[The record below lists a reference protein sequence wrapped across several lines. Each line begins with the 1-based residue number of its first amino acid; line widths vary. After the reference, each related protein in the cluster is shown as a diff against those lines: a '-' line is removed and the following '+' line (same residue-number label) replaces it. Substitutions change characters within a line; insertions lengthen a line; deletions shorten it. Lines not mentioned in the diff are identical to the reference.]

1 MSEYRFKV
9 GTTVMC
15 NLGQQGWKLGRI
27 IAHNYREDNWPKEDV
42 APYQVALE
50 GDYTLIYVPQDSD
63 NFCRKATEEDMNILA
78 RNDALAELKT
88 DLEQENKS
96 SQISVKESN
105 LCCTNDSFPLQYQSY
120 RRGRC
125 FCCNDCPKNWL
136 HAELYSEHYRCADRN
151 NVKITRH
158 EVNLGDVK
166 VGEQLDYKLDD
177 SFPIKDGFLQAPTL
191 PRLPPG
197 IEFSDSGN
205 LSGIVQFDPYRDSS
219 YDVDFV
225 AVSTTAWNDDSIG
238 LIRLEIRFKVEGNES
253 PNDFD
258 ADAFEQVQT
267 KARSAASK
275 IVQDLNQTWSEW
287 ESRRLINRATCDIM
301 LEDLGRLRD
310 LLESHPRLDNGK
322 WWGHLGGYHMN
333 VHKLLEN
340 TLFECEL
347 YLGYALAF
355 GDNDVRLYAEQNLK
369 GCYQKR
375 LLEAARFMW
384 YEGIELMLQKEW
396 HAAIEIFKAAYDKK
410 EGWGWAVNYGDIWL
424 SEAVALMIDGAESGL
439 TATNANDLEWFRVA
453 GELVERAQFRAK
465 KSGVFGSE
473 GHPWISEVSHSLES
487 YKNLISNGK
496 DTTQWLEGFSNR
508 TVYWCSQVLAGIFP
522 FPPKARTRLASE
534 STLIDNLPNLNQ

>member
-63 NFCRKATEEDMNILA
+63 NFCRKATEEDMNILS

-219 YDVDFV
+219 YDV
-225 AVSTTAWNDDSIG
+225 
-238 LIRLEIRFKVEGNES
+238 E
-253 PNDFD
+253 
-258 ADAFEQVQT
+258 
-267 KARSAASK
+267 
-275 IVQDLNQTWSEW
+275 
-287 ESRRLINRATCDIM
+287 
-301 LEDLGRLRD
+301 
-310 LLESHPRLDNGK
+310 LL
-322 WWGHLGGYHMN
+322 
-333 VHKLLEN
+333 
-340 TLFECEL
+340 
-347 YLGYALAF
+347 
-355 GDNDVRLYAEQNLK
+355 Q
-369 GCYQKR
+369 
-375 LLEAARFMW
+375 
-384 YEGIELMLQKEW
+384 
-396 HAAIEIFKAAYDKK
+396 
-410 EGWGWAVNYGDIWL
+410 
-424 SEAVALMIDGAESGL
+424 
-439 TATNANDLEWFRVA
+439 
-453 GELVERAQFRAK
+453 
-465 KSGVFGSE
+465 
-473 GHPWISEVSHSLES
+473 
-487 YKNLISNGK
+487 
-496 DTTQWLEGFSNR
+496 
-508 TVYWCSQVLAGIFP
+508 
-522 FPPKARTRLASE
+522 
-534 STLIDNLPNLNQ
+534 